1 MSKTSFFKYLR
12 YLFTL
17 VLIGVLA
24 YFCKPDQIWSALQQA
39 SLPLLA
45 SYGVFGVIAAV
56 FGGLALLVL
65 FDFSRKRGWQL
76 RFLSDYLYVQGI
88 SQFTPA
94 QLGELTLPFLA
105 ARQRFQQNEIAA
117 ALVIQRISALLIVAL
132 LALFGAGQWA
142 TSAYLWAASII
153 VCGACG
159 VVLFVM
165 LRHDKAESR
174 DRDAWF
180 GIAARLEGFL
190 GASRAMLVRRGDR
203 LAWHVVLMLVRYA
216 ASVLGNFALL
226 AAFDIKVPFL
236 DLAAITALAIL
247 SNLVP
252 ITIGGIGLTEGV
264 FAMALKSYGYATG
277 LTITAVLSGRV
288 VNAILALGWV
298 VLHHSLPRQPR
309 DARELRTS

>member
-1 MSKTSFFKYLR
+1 MSKANFFKYLR
-12 YLFTL
+12 YLVTL

-24 YFCKPDQIWSALQQA
+24 YFCNPDQIWAALQQA
-39 SLPLLA
+39 SLLLLSA
-45 SYGVFGVIAAV
+45 YGVFGVVAAV
-56 FGGLALLVL
+56 FGALALLVL
-65 FDFSRKRGWQL
+65 FDFSHKRGWQL

-94 QLGELTLPFLA
+94 QLGELALPYVA
-105 ARQRFQQNEIAA
+105 GRQRFLQNEIAA
-117 ALVIQRISALLIVAL
+117 ALVIQRISALLIIVL
-132 LALFGAGQWA
+132 LALFGAGQWV
-142 TSAYLWAASII
+142 TPAYLWGASIV

-159 VVLFVM
+159 IVLFVM
-165 LRHDKAESR
+165 LRHDQTGSR
-174 DRDAWF
+174 NRGAWF
-180 GIAARLEGFL
+180 GLGARLEGFL
-190 GASRAMLVRRGDR
+190 GASRSMLVHRGSR
-203 LAWHVVLMLVRYA
+203 LAWHVVLMLMRYA

-226 AAFDIKVPFL
+226 AAFNINVPFL

-277 LTITAVLSGRV
+277 LTIAAVLSGRV

-298 VLHHSLPRQPR
+298 ALHHALPRQPR
-309 DARELRTS
+309 DACELRTS